1 MSTLFLY
8 SYDTCGVCFIFQT
21 WGSGRSMW
29 GRISHCSVS
38 LHPGSVLQP
47 PHHWWGSVST
57 SWGEW
62 DRSLIKIAS
71 FKALRARLQWLRQI
85 ALSCRQVKA
94 HLWLRG
100 QVISSQQQECCFR
113 KANAGESFNQRRLR
127 VLWPILQSHHLIFL
141 IRGVSDGEN
150 SSMSFIL
157 TLYTV

>member
-29 GRISHCSVS
+29 GGISHCSVS
-38 LHPGSVLQP
+38 LHPGSVLQL

-85 ALSCRQVKA
+85 ALSCRQVEA

-113 KANAGESFNQRRLR
+113 KANRGFWSWGVFQSKKIEGLMAYIAITTLD
-127 VLWPILQSHHLIFL
+127 ILDQGCF
-141 IRGVSDGEN
+141 RWGK
-150 SSMSFIL
+150 
-157 TLYTV
+157 